1 MIPFHTLSIDDKD
14 LVQRCVFPSEMRIC
28 DLSFMNL
35 VCWQF
40 LYNTEVA
47 FYKNFLLFRFYSD
60 GHLAYLVPVGNGN
73 YKEVLSDMM
82 EDAKQQG
89 HPFLML
95 GVCESSFAMLD
106 EAMPGYFYA
115 TSDRYY
121 SEYIYSRQTLS
132 TLAGKKLQAKRNFV
146 NRFINQHPNYQFSAL
161 TPNLFA
167 QCLEL
172 DSQWMEN
179 KEFEN
184 EEERIDSQHERR
196 ALENAFKYW
205 NNLSAQGGVLSI
217 DDEIVAFTYGSPI
230 NHDTF
235 DVCVEKA
242 NTQYEGIFQTINR
255 DFVRSLPKQYVHIN
269 REEDMSIP
277 GLRNSKLSYH
287 PEILL
292 HKYAVMTK
300 HPLGM

>member
-1 MIPFHTLSIDDKD
+1 MIPFHTLNIEDKT
-14 LVQRCVFPSEMRIC
+14 LIQQYVFPSEMRIC
-28 DLSFMNL
+28 DLSIMNL

-82 EDAKQQG
+82 EDAKQHG

-95 GVCESSFAMLD
+95 GVCEASFAMLD

-115 TSDRYY
+115 TSDRHY

-146 NRFINQHPNYQFSAL
+146 NRFVNQYPNYQFSAL

-172 DSQWMEN
+172 DSQWMKN

-205 NNLSAQGGVLSI
+205 NHLSALGGVLSI
-217 DDEIVAFTYGSPI
+217 NDEIVAFTYGSPI

-242 NTQYEGIFQTINR
+242 DTRYEGIFQTINR
-255 DFVRSLPKQYVHIN
+255 DFVRSLPEQYVHIN

-277 GLRNSKLSYH
+277 GLRHSKLSYH